1 MPKDVAFARAYY
13 TEALPTGK
21 IDPVTGGTYHKILH
35 GASTSLTSG
44 RSVIPLV
51 SFAADADP
59 SLKHK
64 WTAMNDPVMGGKSYS
79 NVSVGD
85 DMLRF
90 TGKVAIVPF
99 LGAPGFITA
108 ATGRG
113 LGPGGQSPLP
123 PESFVDVSPA
133 RASPSLRTT
142 SRTAIPATA
151 SPSATAMPSTQA
163 TTTRTASRQTSIRR
177 SARSA
182 PSRSRSRASPTTGTT
197 PLANRSSR
205 ARSTRVLSG
214 RQDAGQHEDHV
225 HLGGGSRGP
234 RAPRGEEHRLAS
246 PGLHRRGSAATAPLC
261 HGGARRST
269 GARHTSA
276 LPRHTRAGPRIPYG
290 FTHTGIRSTQ
300 RGDLHR
306 AFDTSADVPHTCS
319 RPSESNA
326 T

>member
-44 RSVIPLV
+44 RSAIPLV

-123 PESFVDVSPA
+123 PESFVDVSSCKGLTVVANDLSNGYSGYRISFGNGHAQHPGHNHA
-133 RASPSLRTT
+133 YGFKADLHPTIGSFGAVSIPFT
-142 SRTAIPATA
+142 SFTDYWDDATGK
-151 SPSATAMPSTQA
+151 SVVSCEEKREYCPDVKT
-163 TTTRTASRQTSIRR
+163 
-177 SARSA
+177 
-182 PSRSRSRASPTTGTT
+182 
-197 PLANRSSR
+197 LANMKTMSIW
-205 ARSTRVLSG
+205 AEGVEG
-214 RQDAGQHEDHV
+214 RV
-225 HLGGGSRGP
+225 HL
-234 RAPRGEEHRLAS
+234 EV
-246 PGLHRRGSAATAPLC
+246 
-261 HGGARRST
+261 RSI
-269 GARHTSA
+269 
-276 LPRHTRAGPRIPYG
+276 AGYG
-290 FTHTGIRSTQ
+290 CP
-300 RGDLHR
+300 
-306 AFDTSADVPHTCS
+306 A
-319 RPSESNA
+319 
-326 T
+326 

>member
-182 PSRSRSRASPTTGTT
+182 GRLDPVHELHRLLGRRHWQIGRLVRGVREYCPDVKT
-197 PLANRSSR
+197 LANMKTMSIW
-205 ARSTRVLSG
+205 AEGVEG
-214 RQDAGQHEDHV
+214 RV
-225 HLGGGSRGP
+225 HL
-234 RAPRGEEHRLAS
+234 EV
-246 PGLHRRGSAATAPLC
+246 
-261 HGGARRST
+261 RSI
-269 GARHTSA
+269 A
-276 LPRHTRAGPRIPYG
+276 
-290 FTHTGIRSTQ
+290 
-300 RGDLHR
+300 
-306 AFDTSADVPHTCS
+306 
-319 RPSESNA
+319 
-326 T
+326 